1 MPDKN
6 QERENE
12 NCSGLRR
19 INVLW
24 SGIHLG
30 ICVLL
35 LLSLISTVSALKRP
49 EEYGL
54 NQCELIAKDYQAEYY
69 GDIIFIIP
77 LKENGAYDIGVNNGH
92 WINKAYSKEQGT
104 YYIDYKN
111 QLYFQSTDSIKAWYK
126 FMTGKNSE
134 VFNMNQGGA
143 PFQIKYYY

>member
-1 MPDKN
+1 MTSA
-6 QERENE
+6 R
-12 NCSGLRR
+12 L
-19 INVLW
+19 IFVTLFVL
-24 SGIHLG
+24 
-30 ICVLL
+30 VLL
-35 LLSLISTVSALKRP
+35 ISNVQALKLP
-49 EEYGL
+49 EQYGD
-54 NQCELIAKDYQAEYY
+54 NQCELIAKEYQNEFY

-77 LKENGAYDIGVNNGH
+77 LKENGAYDLGVNNGY

-143 PFQIKYYY
+143 PFQIKHYH

>member
-1 MPDKN
+1 MIKN
-6 QERENE
+6 RYQDM
-12 NCSGLRR
+12 NCSPRLHISHVLR
-19 INVLW
+19 
-24 SGIHLG
+24 SSIH
-30 ICVLL
+30 ITIALL
-35 LLSLISTVSALKRP
+35 ILLSLISTVSALKHP

-104 YYIDYKN
+104 YYIDYQN
-111 QLYFQSTDSIKAWYK
+111 QLYFQSIDSIKAWYK

-143 PFQIKYYY
+143 PFQIKHYH